1 MDVSIIIP
9 LYKGQKY
16 IEPLLQTI
24 QKNKELSKKELEVI
38 FVNDYPD
45 DIIQINHDDLN
56 IHLCHNEKNVGIHQS
71 RVHGLKKAKGQY
83 ILFLDQDDKIT
94 DDFIKSQLEHI
105 QDGDLCIANGVM
117 ESSTG
122 KCLIYKNERS
132 QNYLKKQIGFIKV
145 RDLIVSPGQC
155 LIKKDSIPAF
165 WKENIMTINSADDYM
180 LWLLMIDQKCKFVV
194 NHDVLYTHSYTGENV
209 SGSIDQVHAS
219 NTEML
224 KLLKNHCQN
233 VNVNL
238 LKRTIEYKYMMKK
251 QGKLIPSLKNL
262 DLFLYNTLYQL
273 FWKGM

>member
-1 MDVSIIIP
+1 
-9 LYKGQKY
+9 
-16 IEPLLQTI
+16 
-24 QKNKELSKKELEVI
+24 
-38 FVNDYPD
+38 
-45 DIIQINHDDLN
+45 
-56 IHLCHNEKNVGIHQS
+56 
-71 RVHGLKKAKGQY
+71 
-83 ILFLDQDDKIT
+83 
-94 DDFIKSQLEHI
+94 
-105 QDGDLCIANGVM
+105 M

-132 QNYLKKQIGFIKV
+132 QNYLEKQIGFIKV

-155 LIKKDSIPAF
+155 LIKKESIPSF
-165 WKENIMTINSADDYM
+165 WKENIMTVNSADDYM

-233 VNVNL
+233 VNINL

-262 DLFLYNTLYQL
+262 DLFLYNTLYQ
-273 FWKGM
+273 